1 MKTSLGVWRFVGGG
15 TYLQL
20 LLFWS
25 KSTQTFIHH
34 PHSTYSSVS
43 STRPITLIRS
53 LSSIS
58 IDIDPVMYYCRL
70 RLVVA
75 SIILW

>member
-53 LSSIS
+53 RQAYHCTFFSLSLEC
-58 IDIDPVMYYCRL
+58 YR
-70 RLVVA
+70 
-75 SIILW
+75 